1 MNEYAE
7 KIDELRVYQAKG
19 SKYID
24 LKESVF
30 RNVNKFYDGWEKIVY
45 GFKNGIL
52 PLFKNND
59 SGNQWPNILDTPEQR
74 RFDDFSEQ
82 IRREQKNIDII
93 KWAW

>member
-52 PLFKNND
+52 PLPKKDNMKTDRINN
-59 SGNQWPNILDTPEQR
+59 
-74 RFDDFSEQ
+74 
-82 IRREQKNIDII
+82 
-93 KWAW
+93 